1 MKHSEK
7 LTLLQ
12 THDTRFTIR
21 NVNTVDYKNNT
32 VSPTVFKIH
41 VTPIVNQEPI
51 VSVSVENDYFG
62 SKMMNVDFGV
72 SKTANIRLYSYSL
85 LNKKIQYT
93 VPLSAITII

>member
-12 THDTRFTIR
+12 THDTRFTIH
-21 NVNTVDYKNNT
+21 NVNTVNYKTNT
-32 VSPTVFKIH
+32 SVPTVFYIRVIQMTKMDD
-41 VTPIVNQEPI
+41 I
-51 VSVSVENDYFG
+51 VSVNVENDYSG
-62 SKMMNVDFGV
+62 SKSMNVDFSV

-85 LNKKIQYT
+85 LNKKIQHT